1 MPTQQKI
8 KVMTQKGSFYGKLE
22 QAFDKLPKHHIEI
35 LSDFLTKL
43 WRKANLPH

>member
-8 KVMTQKGSFYGKLE
+8 KLMIQKGSFYGELE
-22 QAFDKLPKHHIEI
+22 QAFDKFPKYHSKI
-35 LSDFLTKL
+35 LSDFITKL